1 MKTKKRLIR
10 AALIAGMLFLFPAVL
25 CAQPSVEVA
34 ESAYEFDPV
43 PEGTEIEHSFKIK
56 NTGDAPLHI
65 QKVNTG

>member
-1 MKTKKRLIR
+1 MKTKKQFIR
-10 AALIAGMLFLFPAVL
+10 AFVIAGIFFLFPAVL
-25 CAQPSVEVA
+25 CAQPSVEVT
-34 ESAYEFDPV
+34 ESKYEFDPV